1 MQIFNVRLGFATN
14 SSSAHSVIIVEGPG
28 ALQEM
33 PPDGSHG
40 WENFTLTSETRKKR
54 YLAAQIY
61 CSLIHT
67 LPRSLATVI
76 ATHWAGLPIV
86 ELTDDMF
93 AYDSE
98 APWLEVDHESV
109 WDIPHGYN
117 TDKPDRE
124 FVRDL
129 QAFLLRKDVV
139 VLGGNDN
146 DDAHPDAEAGDKV
159 RMPFSTDLNESAVCR
174 KDKKYGYW
182 SIFNKHNG
190 TKIRFCFQHGPK
202 KMAPAKAYAPELVD
216 LKITDRCNCGCNF
229 CYQESTPDG
238 KHADMKMLSR
248 AINAMAQHK
257 VFEVAIGGGDPTT
270 HPHFHELLEKCAKNG
285 ITPNFSTRDHE
296 WLDNPVNRDVF
307 QKCGGAIAIS
317 AGDPF
322 TVRRVG
328 AQKLLYRLDRGRAAI
343 HYVMGTRSLSTL
355 EDMLRACHEVHLPI
369 VLLGYKKIGTKAA
382 KFAAGWGMN
391 KIDGWEDI
399 LIKLREE
406 GKCPRVSVD
415 TALLEAQPQAFQ
427 KMGIPDIL
435 MMPQEGTFSMYV
447 DAVEGKAGPSSYDSE
462 SLVDYEMEQDWKGE
476 KLVELFASF

>member
-14 SSSAHSVIIVEGPG
+14 SSSSHSVIIVEDPG
-28 ALQEM
+28 ALVAE
-33 PPDGSHG
+33 PPDGYHG
-40 WENFTLTSETRKKR
+40 WENFTLIGETRKMR
-54 YLAAQIY
+54 YLAGQIY
-61 CSLIHT
+61 NNLIRT
-67 LPRSLATVI
+67 LPRSLAAII
-76 ATHWAGLPIV
+76 ATHWAGLPVV
-86 ELTDDMF
+86 ELADTDTQDT
-93 AYDSE
+93 E
-98 APWLEVDHESV
+98 APWLGVDHDSV

-129 QAFLLRKDVV
+129 QTFLLKENTV

-146 DDAHPDAEAGDKV
+146 DDPHPDKEAGDWV
-159 RMPFSTDLNESAVCR
+159 RMPFSTDFNESAVCR

-190 TKIRFCFQHGPK
+190 TKIRFCFQHGPPK
-202 KMAPAKAYAPELVD
+202 RMAPAKAYAPELVD
-216 LKITDRCNCGCNF
+216 LKITDRCNCGCEY
-229 CYQESTPDG
+229 CYQESSPDG
-238 KHADMKMLSR
+238 KHADKIALVR
-248 AINAMAQHK
+248 VIGALAVNK
-257 VFEVAIGGGDPTT
+257 VFEVAIGGGDPTL
-270 HPHFHELLEKCAKNG
+270 HPYFHELLEKCAKNG
-285 ITPNFSTRDHE
+285 VTPNFSTRDHE
-296 WLDNPVNRDVF
+296 WLDNPVNRGVF

-328 AQKLLYRLDRGRAAI
+328 AQKLLYRIGSGKMAI
-343 HYVMGTRSLSTL
+343 HHVLGTRSLSTV
-355 EDMLRACHEVHLPI
+355 EDMLRACHEVNLPI

-382 KFAAGWGMN
+382 KFAASWGMN

-447 DAVEGKAGPSSYDSE
+447 DAVEHKAGPSSYNSE
-462 SLVDYEMEQDWKGE
+462 SLVDYEMEKDWKGE